1 MIILLAWLLGRSP
14 DFLISP
20 RPLASRCASF
30 FSMVSAML
38 IMGLHLHMLPKERK
52 GASHLKYDYYAI
64 LMIYPLHS

>member
-1 MIILLAWLLGRSP
+1 MNFLLAWLVGRLP

-38 IMGLHLHMLPKERK
+38 IMGLHLHMLPKVDRK
-52 GASHLKYDYYAI
+52 GAGHLMYLIIPNSY
-64 LMIYPLHS
+64 LP